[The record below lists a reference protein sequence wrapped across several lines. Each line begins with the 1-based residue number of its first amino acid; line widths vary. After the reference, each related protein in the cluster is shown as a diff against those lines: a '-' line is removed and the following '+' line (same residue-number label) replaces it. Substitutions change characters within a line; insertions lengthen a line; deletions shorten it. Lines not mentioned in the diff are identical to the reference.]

1 VAQELTQEET
11 DLINRL
17 RSLKQE
23 TTRKTALG
31 FLQLTV
37 RVGKLISFKTEIEE
51 RQTN

>member
-1 VAQELTQEET
+1 MSQELTTEET

-17 RSLKQE
+17 RALKQE

-31 FLQLTV
+31 LLQLTV
-37 RVGKLISFKTEIEE
+37 RVGKLISLKTEIEE